1 MKVRVVNS
9 LVDPEALHVV
19 EAARA
24 VGALPTRRRR
34 WCLRK
39 GDVRNRL
46 LDATAGKHHTFA
58 KTTRVYPSVKDE
70 SIIRFTHTFTPVYQ
84 ANVTA
89 TRGGVRCR
97 HNERSST
104 HSRML
109 HC

>member
-19 EAARA
+19 EASCAM
-24 VGALPTRRRR
+24 GALPTRRRR
-34 WCLRK
+34 WGLRK

-46 LDATAGKHHTFA
+46 LDAIAAKHHMFVKITH
-58 KTTRVYPSVKDE
+58 VHPSVKDE
-70 SIIRFTHTFTPVYQ
+70 SRIRFTHACTPVYQ

-89 TRGGVRCR
+89 TREGVLCT
-97 HNERSST
+97 HNESSST
-104 HSRML
+104 HSRIL